1 MLPDSAIEAGTV
13 FLRSGDKGLVDVHQ
27 LSANELRKM
36 RGVDAAM
43 VFQEPA
49 TALNRCIKSAG
60 KSQKA
65 YGPIPNFCDGDKLT
79 KDSARKKAIE
89 ILGKVGIPDPEVRVD
104 YYPHQFSGG
113 QKQRIVIAQALV
125 LGAKL
130 IIADEPTT
138 ALDVT
143 VQAEILALLKDIRD
157 EFNTAILLITHN
169 MGWWRTW
176 RTE

>member
-1 MLPDSAIEAGTV
+1 MPDSAIEAGT
-13 FLRSGDKGLVDVHQ
+13 RACAQGDQGLVDVHQ

-65 YGPIPNFCDGDKLT
+65 YGPSRTFAMGPSDKTPPAKKPL
-79 KDSARKKAIE
+79 KSPEKSAFPIRKSE
-89 ILGKVGIPDPEVRVD
+89 GG
-104 YYPHQFSGG
+104 YYPHQFSEG

-125 LGAKL
+125 LGAKA

-138 ALDVT
+138 AL
-143 VQAEILALLKDIRD
+143 ERD
-157 EFNTAILLITHN
+157 RASGNL
-169 MGWWRTW
+169 GQPC
-176 RTE
+176 